1 VTIAQKAVSAIDASV
16 AEATCSVVMSS
27 WDQLPFIVS
36 RMPYNTAKP
45 ANSQN
50 AGGTWVAQPPL
61 TAVLAEVC
69 SGSLTLKNT
78 STESSTGRPHQN
90 PSPTNTA
97 TNTAESATHSN
108 PGCAQAS
115 HYPGMEGVQPER
127 SNRAEIVH
135 GSGPRQLSR
144 PIPPSITSWLTR

>member
-1 VTIAQKAVSAIDASV
+1 AQKAVSAIDASV

-36 RMPYNTAKP
+36 QMPYNTAKP

-50 AGGTWVAQPPL
+50 AGGTRVARPLL

-78 STESSTGRPHQN
+78 STESSTADSTGRPHQN
-90 PSPTNTA
+90 PSPTNIA
-97 TNTAESATHSN
+97 TNTGASAVPSPSRALRTKT
-108 PGCAQAS
+108 A
-115 HYPGMEGVQPER
+115 R
-127 SNRAEIVH
+127 STP
-135 GSGPRQLSR
+135 SGWKSDTKVLM
-144 PIPPSITSWLTR
+144 TGT